1 MVGGIDAGDFT
12 NFGLDDFGVT
22 VSRTTIT
29 KTLDNIT
36 GREILTSGTPA
47 NITATMAIGELDF
60 RQLEA
65 LKLEFIPSGVICVA
79 QATTLNE
86 QDLVTYDGKTYE
98 VKNIIEIDA
107 GGTGILKKGYL
118 LLKS

>member
-1 MVGGIDAGDFT
+1 MVGGIETTDFT

-22 VSRTTIT
+22 VSRTPIT

-47 NITATMAIGELDF
+47 NITATIAIGDIEYS
-60 RQLEA
+60 QSEVA
-65 LKLEFIPSGVICVA
+65 KLQFIPNGVICVA
-79 QATTLNE
+79 QSTTLNE
-86 QDLVTYDGKTYE
+86 QDLVTYDSKTYE
-98 VKNIIEIDA
+98 VRNVVEIDG

>member
-1 MVGGIDAGDFT
+1 MVGGVETTDFT
-12 NFGLDDFGVT
+12 GFGLSDFGVT
-22 VSRTTIT
+22 VSRTPIT

-36 GREILTSGTPA
+36 GRETLTTGSAG

-65 LKLEFIPSGVICVA
+65 LKLEFIPNGVICVA

-86 QDLVTYDGKTYE
+86 HDLVTYDGKTYE
-98 VKNIIEIDA
+98 VRNVIEVD
-107 GGTGILKKGYL
+107 GGSTGILKKGYL